1 MWHYRP
7 PLADMRFV
15 IEQVLDAPA
24 HWAAGESGFDADT
37 AGQVLEEAG
46 RFAAEVLQP
55 ANAEGDAQGC
65 RWEAGQ
71 VSLPAGFRNAYRAF
85 VEGGWPALACDPAWG
100 GQGLPQLVNMA
111 LYEMLNSASHA
122 WTMYPGLAHGA
133 YECLK
138 AHGTPELQQR
148 YLPKVVSGEWLATM
162 CLTEAHAGS
171 DLGLLR
177 TRAEPQADGSVRIT
191 GTKIF
196 ISGGEHDLTENIV
209 HLVLC
214 RLPDAPPGSK
224 GLSLALV
231 PKLLPEGSANA
242 VRCDGVEKKMGIKGS
257 ATCTLS
263 FEAATGWLI
272 GEPHRGLAAMFVMM
286 NAARLQVAMQ
296 GLGHLEMATQ
306 NALRYA
312 FERVQMRAVLRPAG
326 SPSGP
331 ADPIALHPAMRRT
344 LWKLQAHT
352 EGARVLAYWCAMLLD
367 EPAHEHG
374 AQGHVALLT
383 PVLKS
388 LLTRLGFEG
397 ASDALQVWGGHG
409 YLHDWGIEQSVRDAR
424 IALIYEGTNEIQAVD
439 LLQRKVLG
447 DGGAALNQL
456 LDELAQEVPRCAER
470 TVTAAAGTA
479 LQQQLQAVRQAT
491 AALVEGHAED
501 PEWPQRVAGDYLEGL
516 GHALLAWAWARSARA
531 ALAQPDEHLR
541 EHKLAIARHG
551 REWLLPEAS
560 ACWQRVLAR
569 DAALPWLKES
579 SNP

>member
-1 MWHYRP
+1 MWHYRA

-24 HWAAGESGFDADT
+24 RWAAGDTALDADT
-37 AGQVLEEAG
+37 AAQVLEEAG

-55 ANAEGDAQGC
+55 VNAEGDTQGC
-65 RWEAGQ
+65 RWEGGQ
-71 VSLPAGFRNAYRAF
+71 VQLPTGFGNAYRTF
-85 VEGGWPALACDPAWG
+85 VQGGWPALACNPAWG
-100 GQGLPQLVNMA
+100 GQGLPQLLNVA

-138 AHGTPELQQR
+138 AHGAPELQQR
-148 YLPKVVSGEWLATM
+148 YLPKIVSGEWLATM

-177 TRAEPQADGSVRIT
+177 TRAEPVADGSLRIT
-191 GTKIF
+191 GSKIF
-196 ISGGEHDLTENIV
+196 ISGGEHDLTDNIV

-214 RLPDAPPGSK
+214 RLPDAPPGPK
-224 GLSLALV
+224 GLTLALV
-231 PKLLPEGSANA
+231 PKRLPDGSVNS
-242 VRCDGVEKKMGIKGS
+242 VRCDGIERKMGIKAS
-257 ATCTLS
+257 ATCTMT
-263 FEAATGWLI
+263 FDGATGWLI

-286 NAARLQVAMQ
+286 NAARLQVAVQ

-312 FERVQMRAVLRPAG
+312 FERVQMRAVRRPEGA
-326 SPSGP
+326 PAAP
-331 ADPIALHPAMRRT
+331 ADQIALHPAMRRA

-367 EPAHEHG
+367 EPD

-383 PVLKS
+383 PALKS

-409 YLHDWGIEQSVRDAR
+409 YLHDWGIEQCARDAR
-424 IALIYEGTNEIQAVD
+424 ISMIYEGTNEIQAID
-439 LLQRKVLG
+439 LLQRKVLA
-447 DGGAALNQL
+447 DGGAALSQL
-456 LDELAQEVPRCAER
+456 LDELAREANLCAEHAA
-470 TVTAAAGTA
+470 TAAAGAA
-479 LQQQLQAVRQAT
+479 LLQQLQAVREAT
-491 AALVEGHAED
+491 AALVDGQAGD
-501 PEWPQRVAGDYLEGL
+501 PEWAQRVAGDYLNGF
-516 GHALLAWAWARSARA
+516 GHALLAWAWARSARVA
-531 ALAQPDEHLR
+531 TSQPDERLR

-551 REWLLPEAS
+551 REWLLPEAG

-569 DAALPWLKES
+569 DAALPWLKEGAA
-579 SNP
+579 

>member
-15 IEQVLDAPA
+15 IEQVLEAPA
-24 HWAAGESGFDADT
+24 RWAAGDSGLDADT
-37 AGQVLEEAG
+37 ATQVLEEAG

-55 ANAEGDAQGC
+55 VNAEGDSSGC
-65 RWEAGQ
+65 RWEAGR
-71 VSLPAGFRNAYRAF
+71 VSLPAGYRHAYRQF

-111 LYEMLNSASHA
+111 LYEMLNSACHA

-148 YLPKVVSGEWLATM
+148 YLAKIVSGEWLATM

-177 TRAEPQADGSVRIT
+177 TRAEPQADGSVRVS

-196 ISGGEHDLTENIV
+196 ISGGDHDLTDNIV

-231 PKLLPEGSANA
+231 PRLLPDGTANG
-242 VRCDGVEKKMGIKGS
+242 VGCDGVEKKMGIKGS
-257 ATCTLS
+257 ATCTLR

-312 FERVQMRAVLRPAG
+312 FERVQMRALRRPEG
-326 SPSGP
+326 SPAGP

-344 LWKLQAHT
+344 LWALQART
-352 EGARVLAYWCAMLLD
+352 EGSRVLAYWCAMLLD
-367 EPAHEHG
+367 EPA

-397 ASDALQVWGGHG
+397 ASDAQQVWGGHG

-424 IALIYEGTNEIQAVD
+424 IALVYEGTNEIQAVD

-447 DGGAALNQL
+447 DGGAALGAL
-456 LDELAQEVPRCAER
+456 LDELAQEVALCAER
-470 TVTAAAGTA
+470 AATATAGTA
-479 LQQQLQAVRQAT
+479 LQQQIEAVRQAT

-501 PEWPQRVAGDYLEGL
+501 TEWPLRVAGDYLDGA
-516 GHALLAWAWARSARA
+516 GHALLAWAWARSARV
-531 ALAQPDEHLR
+531 ALAQPDERLR
-541 EHKLAIARHG
+541 EHKLAIARYG
-551 REWLLPEAS
+551 REWLLPEAG

-569 DAALPWLKES
+569 HAALPWLDEAAVS
-579 SNP
+579 

>member
-24 HWAAGESGFDADT
+24 RWATGESGLDADT
-37 AGQVLEEAG
+37 AAQVLEEAG

-55 ANAEGDAQGC
+55 VNAEGDTQGC

-71 VSLPAGFRNAYRAF
+71 VSVPAGYRNAYRQF

-138 AHGTPELQQR
+138 AHGSPELQQR
-148 YLPKVVSGEWLATM
+148 YLEKIVSGEWLATM

-177 TRAEPQADGSVRIT
+177 TRAEPQPDGSVRIT
-191 GTKIF
+191 GNKIF
-196 ISGGEHDLTENIV
+196 ISGGEHDLTGNIV

-224 GLSLALV
+224 DLSLALV
-231 PKLLPEGSANA
+231 PKLLP
-242 VRCDGVEKKMGIKGS
+242 DGS

-312 FERVQMRAVLRPAG
+312 FERVQMRAAQRPEGAAAA
-326 SPSGP
+326 S
-331 ADPIALHPAMRRT
+331 ADPIAFHPAMRRT

-352 EGARVLAYWCAMLLD
+352 EGSRVLAYWCAMLLD
-367 EPAHEHG
+367 EPD
-374 AQGHVALLT
+374 AQSHVALLT

-447 DGGAALNQL
+447 DGGAALNKL
-456 LDELAQEVPRCAER
+456 LDELAQEVPLCAER
-470 TVTAAAGTA
+470 STTAEAGTA
-479 LQQQLQAVRQAT
+479 LQQQLQTVRQAT

-501 PEWPQRVAGDYLEGL
+501 PEWPQRVAGDYLDGV

-531 ALAQPDEHLR
+531 ALAQPDERLR

-551 REWLLPEAS
+551 REWLLPEAG

-569 DAALPWLKES
+569 NAALPWLDES
-579 SNP
+579 ATP